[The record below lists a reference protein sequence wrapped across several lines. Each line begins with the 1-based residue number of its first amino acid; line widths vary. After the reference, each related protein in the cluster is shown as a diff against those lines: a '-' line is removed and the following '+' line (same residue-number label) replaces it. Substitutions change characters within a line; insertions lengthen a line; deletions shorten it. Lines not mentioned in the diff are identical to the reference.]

1 MSWLRD
7 SFNLSRRK
15 AALIAGSTALILS
28 LSAALS
34 FNVLGDVRILGNLA
48 IFADKTIFEFFVY
61 VVTQVIMPAGGILVA
76 IFAGWIV
83 KRQFSAD
90 ELYGGN
96 EPMTYKAWLFIIR
109 FVAPVLL
116 TFVLWSEAT
125 K

>member
-1 MSWLRD
+1 
-7 SFNLSRRK
+7 
-15 AALIAGSTALILS
+15 
-28 LSAALS
+28 
-34 FNVLGDVRILGNLA
+34 
-48 IFADKTIFEFFVY
+48 
-61 VVTQVIMPAGGILVA
+61 MPAGGILVA
-76 IFAGWIV
+76 IFAGWVV

-96 EPMTYKAWLFIIR
+96 ETMTYKAWLFIIR